1 MRFAEVS
8 PARSVATFFAA
19 VALALLAVGNGAAAG
34 PPGGSSAIDQ
44 YVEMVPTDVGGAAPS
59 NAGTAPAVKAKAPAT
74 KPAAPATKPAA
85 PATKPAAPATK
96 PAVTPRAVHRLKRK
110 IDKQGGAS
118 AGDLT
123 AVALSPVYGAPQRSL
138 SLGSTPKRLLLPNDR
153 VSPLTASVSA
163 VVASPSLLGL
173 LLAMVGLTAAIGLAS
188 FRRHRHE
195 ADAYSLWLRALRPH
209 GKPPRADG

>member
-59 NAGTAPAVKAKAPAT
+59 NAGTAPAVKAK
-74 KPAAPATKPAA
+74 APATKPAA

-195 ADAYSLWLRALRPH
+195 ADAYSLWLRALPPH

>member
-59 NAGTAPAVKAKAPAT
+59 NAGTAPAVKAK
-74 KPAAPATKPAA
+74 APATKPAA

-188 FRRHRHE
+188 FRRHRLE

>member
-1 MRFAEVS
+1 MRVVEVS

-59 NAGTAPAVKAKAPAT
+59 NAGTAPAVKAK
-74 KPAAPATKPAA
+74 A

-188 FRRHRHE
+188 FRRHRLE

>member
-195 ADAYSLWLRALRPH
+195 ADAYSLWLRALPPH

>member
-1 MRFAEVS
+1 MRFAEVRL
-8 PARSVATFFAA
+8 ARSVATFLAA

-34 PPGGSSAIDQ
+34 PPDGSSAINQ
-44 YVEMVPTDVGGAAPS
+44 YVEMVPTDEGGAAPS

-163 VVASPSLLGL
+163 VVASPSLLAL
-173 LLAMVGLTAAIGLAS
+173 LLAMVGLTAAIGFAS
-188 FRRHRHE
+188 FRRHRLE

>member
-188 FRRHRHE
+188 FRRHRLE

>member
-1 MRFAEVS
+1 MRFAEVR
-8 PARSVATFFAA
+8 PARSVATFLAA

-34 PPGGSSAIDQ
+34 PPGGSSAINQ

-59 NAGTAPAVKAKAPAT
+59 NAGTAPAVKAK
-74 KPAAPATKPAA
+74 APATKPAA

-163 VVASPSLLGL
+163 VVASPSLLAL
-173 LLAMVGLTAAIGLAS
+173 LLAMVGLTAAIGFAS
-188 FRRHRHE
+188 FRRHRLE

>member
-1 MRFAEVS
+1 MRFAEVRL
-8 PARSVATFFAA
+8 ARSVATFLAA

-34 PPGGSSAIDQ
+34 PPDGSSAISQ
-44 YVEMVPTDVGGAAPS
+44 YVEMVPTDEGGAAPS
-59 NAGTAPAVKAKAPAT
+59 NAGTAHAV
-74 KPAAPATKPAA
+74 
-85 PATKPAAPATK
+85 
-96 PAVTPRAVHRLKRK
+96 
-110 IDKQGGAS
+110 GAS

-163 VVASPSLLGL
+163 VVASPSLLAL
-173 LLAMVGLTAAIGLAS
+173 LLAMVGLTAAIGFAS
-188 FRRHRHE
+188 FRRHRLE
-195 ADAYSLWLRALRPH
+195 ADAYSLWLRALRRH

>member
-59 NAGTAPAVKAKAPAT
+59 NAGTAPAVKAK
-74 KPAAPATKPAA
+74 APATKPAA

-188 FRRHRHE
+188 FRRHRLE
-195 ADAYSLWLRALRPH
+195 ADAYSLWLRALPPH